1 MTRKKYKKV
10 KQRDV
15 YRQRQLGFWIG
26 LTLVFIIA
34 IIVFVLPSFHRGA
47 RDVPMIQV
55 GINGEVSKP
64 SIYTLPRGADLAMLV
79 RKAGGVNLYANM
91 HNVDLEQSLK
101 RDSVYHIPTILCGD
115 SPDMLTDAPLD
126 FEQALKEAVAREM
139 ALAGIDPSAPIKP
152 PLYEGNVITALYVGL
167 PCTYILIKYYPDLQ
181 VVNLL
186 QIPYTSVFVAR
197 YFRLMDAFFTLSEP
211 EVITMLQ
218 ARLNITIDYFVI
230 QDRHS
235 FIQMVDLIDG
245 VRVMIDEA
253 YAWDYGVRPGLGR
266 LDGFHTWEF
275 IRYMGPHTDRSS
287 TLGQVAME
295 LRHHRQMLTFYAL
308 HDAYSSLSHAE
319 RVIRMNKMSQTFDSN
334 MSPGFILDLYRGVT
348 SDVKVT
354 YNVIPGYYTTE
365 NGRSVFI
372 PDIPSFNQL
381 RNQLT
386 RQLTHE

>member
-79 RKAGGVNLYANM
+79 RKAGGVNLYADM
-91 HNVDLEQSLK
+91 HNIDLEQSLK

-287 TLGQVAME
+287 TLGQVSME

-334 MSPGFILDLYRGVT
+334 MSPGLILDLYRGVT